1 MKNLKDTYILSNG
14 IQIPCVGFGT
24 WQTPNGEIAIS
35 SVEEALKV
43 GYRHIDT
50 AAVYGNE
57 RSVGIAIKNSG
68 IPRNEIFVTSKLWN
82 TEQGYES
89 TLKAFEKTLE
99 DLQLE
104 YVDLYLIHWPIP
116 KIFKENWK
124 EVNIETWRAF
134 EELYKQGKIRA
145 IGVSNFK
152 PHHLQNILENCEI
165 APMVNQI
172 EIHPGLNQDETV
184 EFCKKHNI
192 LVEAWSPLSTGKI
205 FEVKEIKDVADKY
218 EKTIAQICIRWS
230 LQKGNLPLPKSVT
243 ASRIAENAEVFD
255 FELKEED
262 IKFIDNLINC
272 GGSGMDPDNI
282 NF

>member
-14 IQIPCVGFGT
+14 VQIPCVGFGT
-24 WQTPNGEIAIS
+24 WQTPNGEIAIL

-43 GYRHIDT
+43 GYRHVDT

-57 RSVGIAIKNSG
+57 KSVGIAIKNSG
-68 IPRNEIFVTSKLWN
+68 IPRDEIFVTSKLWN

-124 EVNIETWRAF
+124 EVNRETWRAF

-184 EFCKKHNI
+184 EFCKKQNI

-205 FEVKEIKDVADKY
+205 FKVKEIKDVADKY
-218 EKTIAQICIRWS
+218 GKTIAQVCIRWS

-243 ASRIAENAEVFD
+243 ASRIAENVEVFD

>member
-1 MKNLKDTYILSNG
+1 MRNLKDTYILSNG

-57 RSVGIAIKNSG
+57 KSVGIAIKNSG
-68 IPRNEIFVTSKLWN
+68 VPREEIFVTSKLWN

-89 TLKAFEKTLE
+89 TLKAFEKTIE

-134 EELYKQGKIRA
+134 EELYKEGKIRA

-218 EKTIAQICIRWS
+218 GKTIAQICIRWS

>member
-14 IQIPCVGFGT
+14 VEIPCVGFGT

-50 AAVYGNE
+50 AAIYGNE
-57 RSVGIAIKNSG
+57 KSVGIAIKNSG
-68 IPRNEIFVTSKLWN
+68 VPRNEIFVTSKLWN

-116 KIFKENWK
+116 KIFKKNWK
-124 EVNIETWRAF
+124 EVNRETWRAF

-218 EKTIAQICIRWS
+218 EKTIAQVCIRWS